1 MTRFHREARIRPV
14 ARLAWL
20 ALTLAVL
27 LVSASVGATTIPP
40 LNGYVMDDTGTLTE
54 ADRAELSLRLNRERQ
69 SGGPEVVV
77 LVLRSLGG
85 EGRTI
90 ESLADSAF
98 QQYRIGKAGA
108 DGGVLL
114 VIVEEERKVCIRTN
128 ATARGVLK
136 DEMVAA
142 IIETKITPLLRAK
155 RLREAIVAGTDAIMD
170 PLRADREARGEERKS
185 RSRTIWFI
193 LVAIICFPILLAFAL
208 PRRFLR
214 TGSSRTEETV
224 PRDYNR
230 YRAWTRNAG
239 TSSGTQHQGGSS
251 GGDDPPVGGATGS
264 Y

>member
-1 MTRFHREARIRPV
+1 MRRLHRGARIRPV
-14 ARLAWL
+14 AWLAWL
-20 ALTLAVL
+20 TLTLAVL

-54 ADRAELSLRLNRERQ
+54 VDRAELSLRLNRERQ
-69 SGGPEVVV
+69 SGGPEIVV

-90 ESLADSAF
+90 ESVADSAF

-114 VIVEEERKVCIRTN
+114 VITEEERKVCIRTN
-128 ATARGVLK
+128 ASARGILK
-136 DEMVAA
+136 DEMASA
-142 IIETKITPLLRAK
+142 IVETKIVPLLRAK

-170 PLRADREARGEERKS
+170 PLRADREARSEERKF
-185 RSRTIWFI
+185 RSRIGWFI
-193 LVAIICFPILLAFAL
+193 FVAIICFPILVAFAL
-208 PRRFLR
+208 PRRFL
-214 TGSSRTEETV
+214 GKSSSSTEETA

-230 YRAWTRNAG
+230 YRTWTRSAG
-239 TSSGTQHQGGSS
+239 ASSGTQHQSGSS